1 MEVKPEMNDL
11 KITTPANFDNKG
23 GSVLGILEGP
33 VADFLHPTR
42 NERLYSDE
50 VWENVWKDPLVKEMF
65 KNGGIVGELDHP
77 VDREEIDS
85 TRIAIKMPEPPVK
98 GKDGLYRG
106 RFEILNTPCGQIVY
120 TLAKAG
126 FKVGISSR
134 GNGDVEQNFDGSS
147 EVIPDSYSF
156 KCFDV
161 VLLPSVEKA
170 RMNLITESLNKKSF
184 NYKKALNEALNNASD
199 EDRKLMEEVLTHLDV
214 NIKEDCKLEKVD
226 DKEAEEETLK
236 ENDEKAD
243 DIRLTELIKNFQETV
258 KKNAELE
265 NYVPELQKELAVSN
279 TKVMKLTEELNKYK
293 QALTQLSSK
302 ASANKKLQKNIET
315 LTEELNTQKNVVAEK
330 EKTIKKLS
338 NEKLSVAKNS
348 KILSESLL
356 NKDEELRNLKEMLAK
371 RDIDNKKAIEQLNE
385 DFDEFKLNSKIQL
398 DESNKKLNQ
407 AYNNIRKYKSVINE
421 TLSRYIRSKAVML
434 GVSENRIKNELAEN
448 YSIDDI
454 DKVCTQLRED
464 YVNISK
470 LPFNI
475 TSNTRGRV
483 TESVNDNLAV
493 ETGIDDEIDDSLLE
507 LANLKRN

>member
-11 KITTPANFDNKG
+11 KITTPAKFDNKG

-42 NERLYSDE
+42 NERLYSDK

-77 VDREEIDS
+77 ADREEIDS
-85 TRIAIKMPEPPVK
+85 TRIAIKMPEPPTK

-106 RFEILNTPCGQIVY
+106 KFEILNTPCGQIVY

-134 GNGDVEQNFDGSS
+134 GNGDVEENFDGSS
-147 EVIPDSYSF
+147 EVIPESYTF

-184 NYKKALNEALNNASD
+184 NYKQALNEALENASN
-199 EDRKLMEEVLTHLDV
+199 EDRKLMEEVLTHLNV

-226 DKEAEEETLK
+226 DKETEEEILE

-258 KKNAELE
+258 KKNAKLE

-302 ASANKKLQKNIET
+302 ASANKKLQKNIDT

-348 KILSESLL
+348 KIISESLL
-356 NKDEELRNLKEMLAK
+356 NKDKELKNLKEMLAK
-371 RDIDNKKAIEQLNE
+371 KDIDNKKAIEQLNE

-407 AYNNIRKYKSVINE
+407 AYNNIKKYKSAINE
-421 TLSRYIRSKAVML
+421 TLSRYIKSKAVML
-434 GVSENRIKNELAEN
+434 GVSENRIKNELAES

-454 DKVCTQLRED
+454 DKVCTQLREN

-483 TESVNDNLAV
+483 TESVNDNLTI
-493 ETGIDDEIDDSLLE
+493 ETSIDDEIDDSLLE

>member
-1 MEVKPEMNDL
+1 
-11 KITTPANFDNKG
+11 
-23 GSVLGILEGP
+23 
-33 VADFLHPTR
+33 
-42 NERLYSDE
+42 
-50 VWENVWKDPLVKEMF
+50 
-65 KNGGIVGELDHP
+65 
-77 VDREEIDS
+77 
-85 TRIAIKMPEPPVK
+85 MPEPPVK

-134 GNGDVEQNFDGSS
+134 GNGDVEENFDGSS

-226 DKEAEEETLK
+226 DKETEEEDLK

-475 TSNTRGRV
+475 TSTTRGRV

-493 ETGIDDEIDDSLLE
+493 ETGIDDEIDESLLE